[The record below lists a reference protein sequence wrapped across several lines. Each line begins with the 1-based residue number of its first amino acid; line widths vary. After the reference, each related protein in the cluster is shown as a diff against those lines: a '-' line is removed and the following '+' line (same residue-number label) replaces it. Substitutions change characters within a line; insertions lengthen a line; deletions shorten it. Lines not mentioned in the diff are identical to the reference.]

1 MPVVIDV
8 GRADD
13 PRDVVH
19 RAVQALAEGHL
30 VVFPTETVYGIAAS
44 ARHEEA
50 VRRLAAL
57 RRDDSPAGFTLAVRS
72 ADEALDYFPDLSPL
86 GERLTRRC
94 WPGPLTLVVEN
105 NSPDSLFRRLPPGVQ
120 SIVAPKQTLAVR
132 VPAHS
137 LILSAL
143 RLAVGPLV
151 LTSVAKPDL
160 SPSTTAAEVAAQVG
174 DQVSLVLDDGP
185 TRFGQYSSVLQ
196 VDGHEYEIHRAGV
209 LTEPTLQRLASF
221 MVLFVCTGN
230 TCRSPMAEALMR
242 RRAME
247 KLGCQ
252 SDDLPERGV
261 CILSAGVAAMA
272 GSRAT
277 NEAHQ
282 AVTNWGAELRQ
293 HESQPV
299 TDRLVRFADLILTM
313 TRAHR
318 EALLAQWPEAA
329 SRTRLLS
336 RNQTDVA
343 DPIGGPPEL
352 YRKCAEQIDSHL
364 AAWVDDIDWSRMPTL
379 RRTRPAA

>member
-30 VVFPTETVYGIAAS
+30 VAFPTETVYGIAAS

-50 VRRLAAL
+50 VQKLAAL
-57 RRDDSPAGFTLAVRS
+57 RRDEGPAGFTLAVRS
-72 ADEALDYFPDLSPL
+72 ADESLDYFPGLSPL
-86 GERLTRRC
+86 GERLARRC

-105 NSPDSLFRRLPPGVQ
+105 ASSESLFRRLPQGVQ
-120 SIVAPKQTLAVR
+120 SLVAPGKTLAMR

-137 LILSAL
+137 LIHSAL

-151 LTSVAKPDL
+151 LTAVAKPDR
-160 SPSTTAAEVAAQVG
+160 SPATTAAEVVQQVG
-174 DQVSLVLDDGP
+174 DKVSLVLDDGP
-185 TRFGQYSSVLQ
+185 TRFGQYSSVIR
-196 VDGHEYEIHRAGV
+196 VDGHEYEIQRAGV
-209 LTEPTLQRLASF
+209 LTEPTLQRLASY

-242 RRAME
+242 RRAMD
-247 KLGCQ
+247 KLSCQ
-252 SDDLPERGV
+252 ADELPERGL

-272 GSRAT
+272 GSRASQ
-277 NEAHQ
+277 EAHQ
-282 AVTNWGAELRQ
+282 AVTNWGADLNQ

-329 SRTRLLS
+329 SRTKLLS
-336 RNQTDVA
+336 RNSADVA
-343 DPIGGPPEL
+343 DPIGGPIEL
-352 YRKCAEQIDSHL
+352 YRRCAEQIDSHL
-364 AAWVDDIDWSRMPTL
+364 AAWADDIDWSRMPTL
-379 RRTRPAA
+379 RRSRPAA